1 MARSIKMLLYVPL
14 QSPIFELPNSCLK
27 DKEREREERRRGR
40 EKRGGFKK
48 LSTTNGESKTRTDIR
63 DCYAV

>member
-14 QSPIFELPNSCLK
+14 QSPIFELPNSFLK
-27 DKEREREERRRGR
+27 DKERERREKKRKGEER
-40 EKRGGFKK
+40 EIQEI
-48 LSTTNGESKTRTDIR
+48 STTNGETKTRTDIR